1 MNYTCL
7 KETIKILRFS
17 FATNS
22 VDDLEPLPFA
32 LSSFLR
38 SNLPIQFIYTIFRK
52 VTQSQTPVCPSAQ
65 WAFPQPEASGCFTL
79 TNKRCLE
86 LNSSPSNWLSSNGC
100 ISNCYPTIILLI
112 SQDGNFNGSYLIF
125 IFPTHLIPNSS
136 QFFLYWSQDF
146 LSTPVTT
153 TLIQPLFTL
162 LLDIVRAFSL
172 VSLNQAFLSRP
183 LYIWNLK

>member
-1 MNYTCL
+1 MPRTELISL
-7 KETIKILRFS
+7 KL
-17 FATNS
+17 A
-22 VDDLEPLPFA
+22 LLP
-32 LSSFLR
+32 
-38 SNLPIQFIYTIFRK
+38 N
-52 VTQSQTPVCPSAQ
+52 C
-65 WAFPQPEASGCFTL
+65 
-79 TNKRCLE
+79 
-86 LNSSPSNWLSSNGC
+86 C
-100 ISNCYPTIILLI
+100 ISTCYPTIILLI
-112 SQDGNFNGSYLIF
+112 SQDGNFTGSYLIF
-125 IFPTHLIPNSS
+125 IFPTHPTPNSS